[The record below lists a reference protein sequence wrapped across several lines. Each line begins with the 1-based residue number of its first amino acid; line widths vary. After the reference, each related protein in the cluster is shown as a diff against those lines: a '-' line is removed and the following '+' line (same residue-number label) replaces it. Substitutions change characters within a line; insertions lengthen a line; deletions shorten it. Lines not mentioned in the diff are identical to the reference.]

1 MATATEKPAK
11 VELDRLTELDNERLR
26 RDIARAESRQK
37 QLLSD
42 RKKSPKGMYIAP
54 NVNQYRE
61 QLEQRY
67 VPESIPIDWQKVFVR
82 GRGPAGEPTSTMKPE
97 YRGIFKPGATKQCY
111 WDSKEKHD
119 RTIERGYIPVLN
131 DAGEHVTD
139 GNSDYLYW
147 RDIELT
153 RDDIRRAEEMSKERA
168 HVEDQSVSDMTQAA
182 DSSAGAVEML
192 EDVTEVTQT

>member
-1 MATATEKPAK
+1 MVTATEKPAK
-11 VELDRLTELDNERLR
+11 AELDRLTALDKERLN
-26 RDIARAESRQK
+26 RDIQRAEARQK

-54 NVNQYRE
+54 TVNQYRE
-61 QLEQRY
+61 QLETRY
-67 VPESIPIDWQKVFVR
+67 VPESVPLDWKQMFVR
-82 GRGPAGEPTSTMKPE
+82 GIGPSGEPTCTMKPQ
-97 YRGIFKPGATKQCY
+97 YRGIFHPGATKQCY

-131 DAGEHVTD
+131 DANDHVTD
-139 GNSDYLYW
+139 GNGDYLYW

-153 RDDIRRAEEMSKERA
+153 RDDIRLAEEMSKERA
-168 HVEDQSVSDMTQAA
+168 NVEDQSVSDMSRAA
-182 DSSAGAVEML
+182 QSSAGAVEML